1 MSSRRSRDPT
11 QALSNQPSDKPPSPR
26 TASSHPCLFRLRLP
40 APDVLFPSV
49 KHFFTLLSHE
59 IRMLLV
65 SPSTYIAATAF
76 LGFMGFIFVA
86 ILESYSKAAQDASP
100 AQEFFQLFFL
110 PVFFMVPLLTM
121 KCLAEERRLG
131 TIETLLTTPVT
142 TTEVVLGKFG
152 AAYFLYMLLW
162 GSTGGF
168 FYILKKFSSDPR
180 LFDAG
185 PLIGGYTFIAVS
197 GLLFVAFTSSFS
209 RSQAVAGI
217 LSFVLLA
224 ALIMGGSFL
233 AKASFLDRESLQPLK
248 DAVDYAQVTAHYE
261 DFTRGV
267 IDSRQLLFYVSGTVL
282 ALIFSILSVEAKML
296 HG

>member
-1 MSSRRSRDPT
+1 M
-11 QALSNQPSDKPPSPR
+11 
-26 TASSHPCLFRLRLP
+26 
-40 APDVLFPSV
+40 

-65 SPSTYIAATAF
+65 SPGTYIAATAF
-76 LGFMGFIFVA
+76 LAFMGFIFVG
-86 ILESYSKAAQDASP
+86 ILESYSTAAQDASP
-100 AQEFFQLFFL
+100 AQVFFSLFFL

-162 GSTGGF
+162 GSTGGL
-168 FYILKKFSSDPR
+168 FYILKRFAGDPR
-180 LFDAG
+180 LLDSG

-197 GLLFVAFTSSFS
+197 GLLFVALGVFTSSFS

-224 ALIMGGSFL
+224 ALLLGVRFL
-233 AKASFLDRESLQPLK
+233 STATFLDREGLRPVK
-248 DAVDYAQVTAHYE
+248 DAVDYVQVFAHY
-261 DFTRGV
+261 
-267 IDSRQLLFYVSGTVL
+267 
-282 ALIFSILSVEAKML
+282 
-296 HG
+296 